1 MSIQDAE
8 QHFVSFLASL
18 GLPSGDSEI
27 ESTPGTV
34 TRFLKRFVE
43 ERPEPSLTRFEAKD
57 NARVELNGFRFY
69 SLCVHHLLP
78 FFGTIDIVLK
88 PTSYFIGF
96 GGFDRTIEHFS
107 RRLQLQE
114 RMTNE
119 IADFLYKQIEPE
131 GLAVRSVARQMCV
144 EMGGGSPEVVVT
156 TIAARGSFRELPVSE
171 LFTCQETANK
181 LQAT

>member
-1 MSIQDAE
+1 MSIKDAE
-8 QHFVSFLASL
+8 KHFVSFLSSL
-18 GLPSGDSEI
+18 GVPEGASGT
-27 ESTPGTV
+27 ESTPSTV

-43 ERPEPSLTRFEAKD
+43 ERPEPSLTRFEAD
-57 NARVELNGFRFY
+57 DDSRVELNGFRFY

-78 FFGTIDIVLK
+78 FFGTIDIALK

-96 GGFDRTIEHFS
+96 GGFERTVEHFS

-119 IADFLYKQIEPE
+119 IADFLHKQIEPE

-144 EMGGGSPEVVVT
+144 EMSGCSPEVVVT
-156 TIAARGSFRELPVSE
+156 TIATRGSFRELPVSE